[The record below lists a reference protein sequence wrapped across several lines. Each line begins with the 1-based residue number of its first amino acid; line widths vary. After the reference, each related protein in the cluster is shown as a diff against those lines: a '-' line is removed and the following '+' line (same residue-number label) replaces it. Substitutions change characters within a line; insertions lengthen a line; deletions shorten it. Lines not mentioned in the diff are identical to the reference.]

1 MESKCILVEGI
12 KKMKLEIKATIDAK
26 PEEINGDG
34 KYDEKKSF
42 INLSKIEDVVKNDF
56 FYCRVIKNNTFFKNE
71 EETNFR
77 LCSLNKL
84 EKNDTTILIYNHFM
98 IYFTYKVFSIRIKK
112 VIVTIEGNKEIT
124 INKDLKKNKDNSYK
138 LEIECPLN
146 YIKENETFC
155 FLQFKIIS
163 NEDVTDFREYKVYL
177 SPKDIKLHK
186 IVLLNS
192 EINIKDSCFTQLTT
206 QIFTCSF
213 IEPNII
219 KLMYDYKIKYVL
231 FDKQYEK
238 QKNDFMERLNSKT
251 NRETNRP
258 YEIQSFIL
266 TLNMKNY
273 PLLKQKID
281 YFVKDKIDN
290 ILIYN
295 YYSLVSL
302 KNFDIETECEYL
314 NTTIKEEEKEY
325 EKVE

>member
-42 INLSKIEDVVKNDF
+42 ISFSKIENVVKNDF
-56 FYCRVIKNNTFFKNE
+56 FYCRVIQNNTFFKNE
-71 EETNFR
+71 KETNYR
-77 LCSLNKL
+77 LCSLSKL

-98 IYFTYKVFSIRIKK
+98 IYFTYKVFSIEIKE
-112 VIVTIEGNKEIT
+112 VIVTIEGNKAIT

-155 FLQFKIIS
+155 FLQFKITS

-177 SPKDIKLHK
+177 SPKDIKKHK

-302 KNFDIETECEYL
+302 KNFDIKKECEYL
-314 NTTIKEEEKEY
+314 NTTIKEEEKD